1 MSWWSEP
8 QGPLRRENPGFLCH
22 TLALLVSTVTQNRNM
37 RSLLTFLALLTVL
50 AGSPQA
56 QDFKPFQLYLAVGPS
71 LALSHPIGDSDCGC
85 GGFFSAA
92 ELAYRISD
100 IISVGVRL
108 QYGGTHRTI
117 LKNIQGNKLW
127 SQDDAFAFVGSLTYY
142 GKYYFSNASFRPYGG
157 FGTGVYWIIETFTT
171 DTGIYFS
178 DDIGGVL
185 FGVYPRIGFDW
196 GRFNCN
202 IDVNLI
208 PGIDTGVEV
217 RAGRGTATVKNSHL
231 TFTLGFFLFGGKR
244 A

>member
-8 QGPLRRENPGFLCH
+8 WGPLGRENPGFLYH
-22 TLALLVSTVTQNRNM
+22 TLTLLVSAVTQNRNM

-56 QDFKPFQLYLAVGPS
+56 QDFKPFQLYLAAGPS
-71 LALSHPIGDSDCGC
+71 LALSHPTGRSDCGC
-85 GGFFSAA
+85 GGVFSA

-100 IISVGVRL
+100 IISVGARL
-108 QYGGTHRTI
+108 QLGEIKRTV
-117 LKNIQGNKLW
+117 KDNIQGTKLW
-127 SQDDAFAFVGSLTYY
+127 SQDIVFTIVYSLTYY

-157 FGTGVYWIIETFTT
+157 FGTGVYWIDGYLAT
-171 DTGIYFS
+171 DTGIDFS
-178 DDIGGVL
+178 DDIGGVV

-196 GRFNCN
+196 WHLNCN
-202 IDVNLI
+202 VDVNLI

-217 RAGRGTATVKNSHL
+217 QGRRGTATFENSHL